1 MFVNIAIFVRIA
13 NAKILII
20 SDMQMNNF
28 KKSDKIKLRILQ
40 FAKERKLI
48 MGDFYEKI
56 SVHPSTFSGK
66 GLESALSG
74 TTISEILKI
83 YPELSADWLLLEK
96 GEMLRKN
103 NLKNIAVASAPQS
116 NASNGNLTV
125 EAPAELLALLTSQQ
139 ETIKSLT
146 MTIDRLTSK

>member
-1 MFVNIAIFVRIA
+1 ME
-13 NAKILII
+13 KE
-20 SDMQMNNF
+20 NF
-28 KKSDKIKLRILQ
+28 KKSDEIKLRVLQ
-40 FAKERKLI
+40 FAKSQKLM

-74 TTISEILKI
+74 VTISEILKV

-103 NLKNIAVASAPQS
+103 NPKNVAIASAPQS
-116 NASNGNLTV
+116 NASNGDMKID
-125 EAPAELLALLTSQQ
+125 APEELLKLLSSQQ
-139 ETIKSLT
+139 DTINTLSR
-146 MTIDRLTSK
+146 TIDRLTK

>member
-1 MFVNIAIFVRIA
+1 MTT
-13 NAKILII
+13 
-20 SDMQMNNF
+20 NNF
-28 KKSDKIKLRILQ
+28 KKSDEIKLRVLQ
-40 FAKERKLI
+40 FAKEQKLI

-103 NLKNIAVASAPQS
+103 NGKNVNISDSPQAIAG
-116 NASNGNLTV
+116 NGDVTI
-125 EAPAELLALLTSQQ
+125 EAPSQLLDIIISQQ
-139 ETIKSLT
+139 ETINRQS
-146 MTIDRLTSK
+146 TIIERLFKGND

>member
-1 MFVNIAIFVRIA
+1 M
-13 NAKILII
+13 AKEKL
-20 SDMQMNNF
+20 
-28 KKSDKIKLRILQ
+28 KKTDEIKLRVLQ
-40 FAKERKLI
+40 FAKAQKLM

-74 TTISEILKI
+74 TTISDILKF

-103 NLKNIAVASAPQS
+103 NTKSINIASGPQS
-116 NASNGNLTV
+116 NAGSGNLTV
-125 EAPAELLALLTSQQ
+125 EAPSQLLAIIASQQ
-139 ETIKSLT
+139 ETINRQACI
-146 MTIDRLTSK
+146 IDRLSK

>member
-1 MFVNIAIFVRIA
+1 M
-13 NAKILII
+13 AKE
-20 SDMQMNNF
+20 NF
-28 KKSDKIKLRILQ
+28 KKTDEIKLRVLH
-40 FAKERKLI
+40 FAKSQKLI

-74 TTISEILKI
+74 TTISDILKL

-103 NLKNIAVASAPQS
+103 NSKNINITSGPQS
-116 NASNGNLTV
+116 IAGDGTLNVT
-125 EAPAELLALLTSQQ
+125 APAQLLDIISSQQ
-139 ETIKSLT
+139 ETINRQAAIIQQLT
-146 MTIDRLTSK
+146 VK